1 MKETVRPLLVFAVAG
16 LYVVMT
22 SFVPHSTAAADAIL
36 GMLLLSGLAVIGIPH
51 GALDVWTYQHRTK
64 NSFSS
69 LGYIVGYLIAIGLV
83 FAFWMVFPAAG
94 LTLFLVLSAWHFG
107 QADFVLWGLHKGG
120 WAWGTLA
127 LSLILVWH
135 MEEALEIVSHMGV
148 EPGTRN
154 LISSFIPALQW
165 TAITGWFIAAARAI
179 YLRKAPWLWTL
190 GMLAFTPWI
199 PLLLAFGMY
208 FVGQHSFAGWSH
220 LQHEMNLRSM
230 DLWRKA
236 FPFTVGAWLLIAGG
250 IWFLTSGKSS
260 DLHATSGAF
269 FMLLGSIS
277 IPHIFESHW
286 LLRNDAGR

>member
-107 QADFVLWGLHKGG
+107 QADFVLWGLLKGG

-148 EPGTRN
+148 EPGTQN

-220 LQHEMNLRSM
+220 LQHEMKLRSM

-250 IWFLTSGKSS
+250 IWILTSGKSS